1 MNESSKEDLAQIPG
15 VDDRMAEAII
25 EFREWR
31 SWTHNLEELAD
42 VGPVE
47 AKDMGQLREWLTTAY
62 EHSGSLE
69 HAGQR
74 EELDVV

>member
-42 VGPVE
+42 VGSSRPKTWISF
-47 AKDMGQLREWLTTAY
+47 ANG
-62 EHSGSLE
+62 
-69 HAGQR
+69 
-74 EELDVV
+74 